1 MKNDFEEGRTLWF
14 KNKMNKKKRERL
26 GKTKRRKV
34 EEENEIN
41 ENDNMWKEKRE
52 TVCVLGAGMQGER
65 TNEKEKSTKKMQSL

>member
-41 ENDNMWKEKRE
+41 ENDNM
-52 TVCVLGAGMQGER
+52 
-65 TNEKEKSTKKMQSL
+65 